1 MTTLTSRS
9 ACNTQTDGHAVNIP
23 KSRVRYPKLNIFPT
37 KCTQSVNA
45 FSQKK
50 RKSNVFF

>member
-1 MTTLTSRS
+1 MTTLTCFTSRYT
-9 ACNTQTDGHAVNIP
+9 CNTQTDGHAVNIP

-45 FSQKK
+45 FSQK
-50 RKSNVFF
+50 RGN

>member
-45 FSQKK
+45 FSQK
-50 RKSNVFF
+50 RGN